1 MKNYAKKIGPLL
13 VICLITGL
21 ISASTVAL
29 AAESVSFTLRKSV
42 GYKLGND
49 IQGDMTITGTGTAGI
64 VKMELYFNTT
74 LVDSSNSNS
83 LAFNFNTG
91 DYQLGAYIITLV
103 GYDSSDTQYNSSQT
117 FTFVS
122 PSAGH
127 TILVIVLGISAAA
140 IVGVVTW
147 RYLRKRRSKN
157 VVDDNNGID

>member
-13 VICLITGL
+13 VICLIIGL

-29 AAESVSFTLRKSV
+29 AADSVSFTLRKSV

-83 LAFNFNTG
+83 LVFNFNTG
-91 DYQLGAYIITLV
+91 DYQLGVYIITLV
-103 GYDSSDTQYNSSQT
+103 GYDSLDTQYNSSQT
-117 FTFVS
+117 FTFVA
-122 PSAGH
+122 PGAGNA
-127 TILVIVLGISAAA
+127 ILGITLGISA
-140 IVGVVTW
+140 GVVVVAVAW
-147 RYLRKRRSKN
+147 RILKKRRGNRSE
-157 VVDDNNGID
+157 